1 MLDDLNQSFEIVMM
15 WLDQL
20 PALAVQVGGVF
31 IDCAVVTF
39 TLTMAL
45 RLLNWLYR
53 LTVGRFK

>member
-1 MLDDLNQSFEIVMM
+1 MFDDLNQSFEILMAWV
-15 WLDQL
+15 DQL
-20 PALAVQVGGVF
+20 PTLAVQVGGVF

-53 LTVGRFK
+53 LTVGRIK

>member
-1 MLDDLNQSFEIVMM
+1 MFDDLNKSVEVVMM

-31 IDCAVVTF
+31 IDSAVVTF

-53 LTVGRFK
+53 LTVGRIK